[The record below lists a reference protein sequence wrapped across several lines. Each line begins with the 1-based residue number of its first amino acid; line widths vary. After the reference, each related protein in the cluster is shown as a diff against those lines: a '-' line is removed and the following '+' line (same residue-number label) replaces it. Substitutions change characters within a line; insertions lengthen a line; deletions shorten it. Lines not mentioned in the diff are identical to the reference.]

1 MTNYIWHG
9 QNVTF
14 DTQRKACIL
23 CDIKLY
29 MPEVHVSP
37 PVMIL
42 LEGLIFVAVVG
53 ALSLFR
59 REGLSLQF
67 ALEAMAGMA
76 ILSGLAAFTAW
87 QVNPILPLVL
97 VYLVTMRVRLLVD
110 LGTLLAERG
119 RFAQADRCLALA
131 KRLWPDSTGRLM
143 IQVNQGV
150 ACLQRKLLDEAITIF
165 KSVLNQAGQGYLGI
179 KYESAAHYN
188 LGVAY
193 RRKNMEAQAIT
204 EFNAVLDTWPASVY
218 ARHAQMAL
226 ESSRHKDKPQ
236 PPAQDTPKP

>member
-1 MTNYIWHG
+1 MS
-9 QNVTF
+9 
-14 DTQRKACIL
+14 L
-23 CDIKLY
+23 
-29 MPEVHVSP
+29 

-67 ALEAMAGMA
+67 ALEAMAVMA
-76 ILSGLAAFTAW
+76 ILGGLAALTSW
-87 QVNPILPLVL
+87 QVSPLLALVL

-110 LGTLLAERG
+110 LGTLLSELG
-119 RFAQADRCLALA
+119 RFAPADRCFALA
-131 KRLWPDSTGRLM
+131 KRLGPDSTGRLM
-143 IQVNQGV
+143 IKVNQGV
-150 ACLQRKLLDEAITIF
+150 ACLQRKSLDEAITIF
-165 KSVLNQAGQGYLGI
+165 KSVLDQTGQGYLGV

-193 RRKNMEAQAIT
+193 RRKNLEAQAIA

-218 ARHAQMAL
+218 ARHAQIAL
-226 ESSRHKDKPQ
+226 EQSRHKDKPHQ
-236 PPAQDTPKP
+236 PGQDTPGG